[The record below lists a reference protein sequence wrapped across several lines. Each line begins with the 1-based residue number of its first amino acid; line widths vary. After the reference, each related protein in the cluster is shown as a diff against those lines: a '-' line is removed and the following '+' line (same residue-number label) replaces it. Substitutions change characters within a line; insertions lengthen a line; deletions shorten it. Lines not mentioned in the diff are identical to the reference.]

1 MDFPVVKFFNRLDSG
16 FMYHLLCRSFTDGG
30 DQKGFD
36 SDSGI
41 VDFLLGKS
49 GINDKNDSV
58 DGQRSFGDVSRNNNL
73 EKVDWETLEV

>member
-1 MDFPVVKFFNRLDSG
+1 MVQNDRIYRFSVQDEASFRH
-16 FMYHLLCRSFTDGG
+16 HLLCRSFTDGG

-73 EKVDWETLEV
+73 EKAD